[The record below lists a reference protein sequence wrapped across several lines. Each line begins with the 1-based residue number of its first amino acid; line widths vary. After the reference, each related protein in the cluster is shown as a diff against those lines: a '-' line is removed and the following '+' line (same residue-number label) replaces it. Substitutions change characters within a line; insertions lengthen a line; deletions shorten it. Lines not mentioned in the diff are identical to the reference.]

1 LIETSGAAAQQH
13 EVLVALQISE
23 RRAGKAIKQASGG
36 WDTLRRRGG
45 RRIRRQERVDEG
57 ACAVLNRELD
67 ALAARLQAAE
77 VRVLGKLPPEAI
89 ARHVRL
95 AYDPGSRVAR
105 RALENARGE
114 DGVEPDN
121 AWPRG
126 IEERFSWLRTDSGC
140 HATLHVS
147 EWPRMRVGAAFLA
160 PLLLETRAERTVAVT
175 MQVLGGARA
184 AREVRSAQTAAYGD
198 QRMRERLGFRTTVR
212 DEREHAV
219 AERVEEEL
227 ADGHASVRF
236 AGYVTVTAP
245 TEEDLERAVQE
256 VEQQAA
262 QAKLELTRLV
272 GQQAAARTYT
282 LPLCRGVS

>member
-1 LIETSGAAAQQH
+1 MLGLTTTE
-13 EVLVALQISE
+13 
-23 RRAGKAIKQASGG
+23 
-36 WDTLRRRGG
+36 G
-45 RRIRRQERVDEG
+45 R
-57 ACAVLNRELD
+57 
-67 ALAARLQAAE
+67 
-77 VRVLGKLPPEAI
+77 PESI
-89 ARHVRL
+89 ARHMRL

-114 DGVEPDN
+114 DGVEPEN

-126 IEERFSWLRTDSGC
+126 CEERFSWLRTDSAC

-160 PLLLETRAERTVAVT
+160 PLLLQTRAERTVAVT

-212 DEREHAV
+212 DEREQAV

-245 TEEDLERAVQE
+245 NLLSPPNLLAGVPS
-256 VEQQAA
+256 
-262 QAKLELTRLV
+262 LV
-272 GQQAAARTYT
+272 MPVTVRPSVHAPSPAGH
-282 LPLCRGVS
+282 RGRRR